1 MEHEQKVVT
10 PYILGR
16 REYLVVIPQFL
27 IVYGTKECKRLFGM
41 VECKT
46 KALFSSEKISNF
58 GTVAFSFLFDKYYL
72 IMDELG
78 SKDSSHDLQ
87 TNCAISFYFR
97 IYLMFHVL
105 QDLMWREILKSFW
118 FSGWTKQGLRKRTKK
133 TLIEN
138 ESRLKKHNIDKNWS
152 FIEMSVWNTT
162 I

>member
-1 MEHEQKVVT
+1 
-10 PYILGR
+10 
-16 REYLVVIPQFL
+16 
-27 IVYGTKECKRLFGM
+27 M

-105 QDLMWREILKSFW
+105 QDLM
-118 FSGWTKQGLRKRTKK
+118 
-133 TLIEN
+133 
-138 ESRLKKHNIDKNWS
+138 
-152 FIEMSVWNTT
+152 
-162 I
+162 